1 MTEISDFLAAARA
14 QVGRVL
20 AERKGVVC
28 AQEFQRWA
36 AAVGDL
42 NPLYLDRDYARQ
54 YGHRDVVSPPLFLSK
69 VTNGVS
75 FLADL
80 REDGLDRHN
89 ELDVPMP
96 ARRMAGGEDYSFHC
110 AVYPGDEITMTRV
123 LTDVQHKHGRSGEF
137 LVFTIEETYVA
148 AGAVMAGRMLRRV
161 IAR

>member
-1 MTEISDFLAAARA
+1 MTDMNDFLGAASA

-20 AERKGVVC
+20 AERTGVVC

-42 NPLYLDRDYARQ
+42 NPLYLDRDYARRH
-54 YGHRDVVSPPLFLSK
+54 GHREVVSPPLFLSK
-69 VTNGVS
+69 VANGVS

-96 ARRMAGGEDYSFHC
+96 ARRMAGGEDYSFFGP
-110 AVYPGDEITMTRV
+110 VYPGEEITMTRV
-123 LTDVQHKHGRSGEF
+123 LAGVEHKHGRSGEF
-137 LVFTIEETYVA
+137 LVFTIEETYVTGA
-148 AGAVMAGRMLRRV
+148 AVTAGRMLRQV